1 MPLEEEDL
9 EALESK
15 VGTALGLRFAEFETA
30 IGHRFE
36 GLDQDITLLR
46 TDIGLFKAEVIKEWK
61 AEVAGLKTDLQ
72 RLAVDLQNVLELL
85 D

>member
-1 MPLEEEDL
+1 M
-9 EALESK
+9 ESK
-15 VGTALGLRFAEFETA
+15 VGTALDLRFAEFETA

-46 TDIGLFKAEVIKEWK
+46 TDISLLKAQVVEELK

-72 RLAVDLQNVLELL
+72 RLAVDLQNVLEVH

>member
-1 MPLEEEDL
+1 M
-9 EALESK
+9 ESQ
-15 VGTALGLRFAEFETA
+15 VGTALDLRFAQFETA
-30 IGHRFE
+30 IGHRFEELEGLE

-46 TDIGLFKAEVIKEWK
+46 TDISLLKAEVVEESK

-72 RLAVDLQNVLELL
+72 RLAGDIKNVLELL